1 VIVAAAS
8 VPNAGKC
15 AAPSLGVGDL
25 RWFCRNKPALV
36 TWAETN
42 DGMTL
47 MIEALRE
54 VIKRKHYPLERVANF
69 EGQFKRPKSRTL
81 THSRVGSGRDGA
93 LSVRCPAHR

>member
-1 VIVAAAS
+1 MIVAAAS

-69 EGQFKRPKSRTL
+69 EGQCR
-81 THSRVGSGRDGA
+81 GSEAGKIAPQVADTER
-93 LSVRCPAHR
+93 